1 MTFYELAIQDTSLM
15 QQNFATK
22 TEHAY
27 WVLRRAI
34 VTGGF
39 DDGAPLDEV
48 ELMSRFDVGRTP
60 IREAIKRLAGE
71 EFIIWHPHRTPHVR
85 STSADDLAS
94 LFEAR
99 HFFEIPAV
107 RLAAQRATPAELEL
121 MEQVCGQLDA
131 AIVDSKLYEAVE
143 LDYDFHLALAKASH
157 NRFLVNAISHLNF
170 GSLRLWYRSYVRMG
184 TEGINDHH
192 LQQLDAIRSHNADLA
207 VSIAREHIKYSH
219 QRQLRQFGLA
229 PDLGEPNSS
238 AAPAPKLQHARG
250 VI

>member
-1 MTFYELAIQDTSLM
+1 MVNIVMISVMPE
-15 QQNFATK
+15 QNFPTK

-207 VSIAREHIKYSH
+207 VSIAHEHINDSH